1 MSTSSTSSYYDV
13 IIIGSGMAGLYA
25 ALQVKKLAP
34 TLSFLVVEKY
44 DTYGGKS
51 YNENFENT
59 SVVTGAGIGRL
70 RKDKLLLSLM
80 RKFKIPVHT
89 FETGHNFVASVEP
102 ICHGMVKSTFLD
114 LKHIYNKTHTY
125 GHGHPHPHS
134 HTTFKKFASSV
145 LGKKKYDDFIMCAGY
160 TDYENEDAYDV
171 LYHYNF
177 DDNYNRWVGFSVPW
191 KTLVDKI
198 VDSLESGH
206 HIINNSEVTRILKH
220 DKYFEVSTKHPY
232 HSSHHPLH
240 QTQSKKKYYCE
251 KVVIATDIDG
261 IKDLIQYNSTI
272 PSEVSSLY
280 SQIKGQ
286 PFLRLYAKF
295 SRMSIPYL
303 KEKIQGVTIIP
314 GPMQKVIP
322 MDPDHGVYMII
333 YSDNADADFF
343 KKYFKNNEK
352 NRTTLNTLL
361 ENALDL
367 KGKLRIENIKD
378 FYWKNGT
385 HYYTPLTSEFD
396 TRQEFIAK
404 AQHPD
409 PNILVVGEV
418 ISLHQGWVE
427 GALESVEKTLTKKW
441 LMSDV

>member
-1 MSTSSTSSYYDV
+1 MSSSYYDV

-25 ALQVKKLAP
+25 ALKVRKLAP
-34 TLSFLVVEKY
+34 QLSFLVVEKY

-51 YNENFENT
+51 YNEDFENT

-70 RKDKLLLSLM
+70 HKDKLLLSLM

-89 FETGHNFVASVEP
+89 FETGHDFVASLEP
-102 ICHGMVKSTFLD
+102 LCHGMVKTTFME
-114 LKHIYNKTHTY
+114 LKHAYHKTHSQ
-125 GHGHPHPHS
+125 GHEHPHTT
-134 HTTFKKFASSV
+134 HTTFKKFATSV
-145 LGKKKYDDFIMCAGY
+145 LGKKEYDNFVVCAGY
-160 TDYENEDAYDV
+160 SDYENEDAYDV

-191 KTLVDKI
+191 KKLVDKI

-206 HIINNSEVTRILKH
+206 HIINNTEVTRITKY
-220 DKYFEVSTKHPY
+220 DNAYFEITTKHP
-232 HSSHHPLH
+232 HDQAHQHHA
-240 QTQSKKKYYCE
+240 QSKKKYYCE
-251 KVVIATDIDG
+251 KVIVATDIDG
-261 IKDLIQYNSTI
+261 IKDLIQYNSNI
-272 PSEVSSLY
+272 PEAVSKLY

-295 SRMSIPYL
+295 SRESIPHL

-333 YSDNADADFF
+333 YSDNHDADFF

-352 NRTTLNTLL
+352 NRTTLNNMM
-361 ENALDL
+361 EAALDL
-367 KGKLRIENIKD
+367 KGKLCIENIKD

-385 HYYTPLTSEFD
+385 HYYTPLTDEFD
-396 TRQEFIAK
+396 TRQQFIKK

-409 PNILVVGEV
+409 SNVLVVGEV

-427 GALESVEKTLTKKW
+427 GALESVEQTLTKKW
-441 LMSDV
+441 LQA

>member
-1 MSTSSTSSYYDV
+1 MSSSYYDV

-25 ALQVKKLAP
+25 ALKVKKLAP
-34 TLSFLVVEKY
+34 HLSFLVVEKH

-51 YNENFENT
+51 YNEEFENT

-70 RKDKLLLSLM
+70 HKDKLLLNLM

-89 FETGHNFVASVEP
+89 FETGHNFVASLEP
-102 ICHGMVKSTFLD
+102 FCHVKSIFME
-114 LKHIYNKTHTY
+114 LKHSYHKSHDNAPRTQTHA
-125 GHGHPHPHS
+125 
-134 HTTFKKFASSV
+134 HTTFKKFATSV
-145 LGKKKYDDFIMCAGY
+145 LGKKEYDNFVVCAGY
-160 TDYENEDAYDV
+160 SDYENEDAYDV
-171 LYHYNF
+171 LYHYGF
-177 DDNYNRWVGFSVPW
+177 EDNYSRWIGFSVPW
-191 KTLVDKI
+191 KKLVDKI
-198 VDSLESGH
+198 VDSLKSPGH
-206 HIINNSEVTRILKH
+206 KTRHIINNTEVTRIEKY
-220 DKYFEVSTKHPY
+220 DNAYFEITTKHPR
-232 HSSHHPLH
+232 HSIY
-240 QTQSKKKYYCE
+240 QMQSKKKYYCE
-251 KVVIATDIDG
+251 KVVVATDIDG
-261 IKDLIQYNSTI
+261 IKDLIQYNSSI
-272 PSEVSSLY
+272 PEVVSKMY

-286 PFLRLYAKF
+286 SFLRLYAKF
-295 SRMSIPYL
+295 SRDSIPYL

-333 YSDNADADFF
+333 YSDNDDADFF

-361 ENALDL
+361 EKSLDL

-404 AQHPD
+404 AQHPNRD
-409 PNILVVGEV
+409 VLVVGEV

-427 GALESVEKTLTKKW
+427 GALESVEQTLTKKW
-441 LMSDV
+441 LTSD

>member
-1 MSTSSTSSYYDV
+1 MSSSSYYDV

-34 TLSFLVVEKY
+34 QLSFLVVEKY
-44 DTYGGKS
+44 ETYGGKS
-51 YNENFENT
+51 YNEDFENT
-59 SVVTGAGIGRL
+59 SVVTGAGIGRFH
-70 RKDKLLLSLM
+70 KDKLLLRLM
-80 RKFKIPVHT
+80 QKFKIPIHK
-89 FETGHNFVASVEP
+89 FETGHDFIASIEP
-102 ICHGMVKSTFLD
+102 LCHVKTTFMK
-114 LKHIYNKTHTY
+114 LKHLYNKTHSS
-125 GHGHPHPHS
+125 HNIP
-134 HTTFKKFASSV
+134 HTTFKKFAIGI
-145 LGKKKYDDFIMCAGY
+145 LGKKEYDKFIMCAGY
-160 TDYENEDAYDV
+160 SDYENEDAYDTF
-171 LYHYNF
+171 YHYNF

-191 KTLVDKI
+191 KTLVDRI
-198 VDSLESGH
+198 VYTLESGH
-206 HIINNSEVTRILKH
+206 HIINNTEVTRILKH
-220 DKYFEVSTKHPY
+220 DNFFEVTTKHP
-232 HSSHHPLH
+232 HPIYQH
-240 QTQSKKKYYCE
+240 IESKKKYYCE

-261 IKDLIQYNSTI
+261 ITDLIHNISST
-272 PSEVSSLY
+272 PELY
-280 SQIKGQ
+280 YQIKGQ

-295 SRMSIPYL
+295 SKESIPFL

-333 YSDNADADFF
+333 YSDNDDADFF

-352 NRTTLNTLL
+352 NRNILNTMM

-385 HYYTPLTSEFD
+385 HYYTPLTDEFK
-396 TRQEFIAK
+396 TRQQFIEK
-404 AQHPD
+404 AQHPE
-409 PNILVVGEV
+409 PNVLIVGEV

-441 LMSDV
+441 LLS

>member
-1 MSTSSTSSYYDV
+1 MSSQSSSFSSYYDV

-25 ALQVKKLAP
+25 ALKVRKLAP
-34 TLSFLVVEKY
+34 RLSFLVVEKY

-51 YNENFENT
+51 YNEDFENT

-70 RKDKLLLSLM
+70 HKDKLLLSLM
-80 RKFKIPVHT
+80 RKFKISVHT
-89 FETGHNFVASVEP
+89 FETGHNFIASLEP
-102 ICHGMVKSTFLD
+102 LCHVKTTFME
-114 LKHIYNKTHTY
+114 LKHAYNKTHT
-125 GHGHPHPHS
+125 HGQEHL
-134 HTTFKKFASSV
+134 HTTFKKFATSV
-145 LGKKKYDDFIMCAGY
+145 LGKKKYDIFVMCAGY
-160 TDYENEDAYDV
+160 SDYENEDAYDV
-171 LYHYNF
+171 FYHYNF

-191 KTLVDKI
+191 KKLVDKI
-198 VDSLESGH
+198 VDKLESGH
-206 HIINNSEVTRILKH
+206 HIINNTEVTRILKC
-220 DKYFEVSTKHPY
+220 DKYFEISTKHP
-232 HSSHHPLH
+232 HLPSQHV
-240 QTQSKKKYYCE
+240 QSKKKYYCE

-261 IKDLIQYNSTI
+261 IKDLIHN
-272 PSEVSSLY
+272 VSSTPELY
-280 SQIKGQ
+280 YQIKGQ

-295 SRMSIPYL
+295 SRDSIQYL

-352 NRTTLNTLL
+352 NRSTLNTLL
-361 ENALDL
+361 ENSLDL

-385 HYYTPLTSEFD
+385 HYYTPLTSDFD
-396 TRQEFIAK
+396 TRQEFIEK

-409 PNILVVGEV
+409 PNVLIVGEV

-427 GALESVEKTLTKKW
+427 GALESVEKTLTRKW
-441 LMSDV
+441 LESWD

>member
-1 MSTSSTSSYYDV
+1 MSSSSSSSSYYDI

-25 ALQVKKLAP
+25 ALKVRKLAP
-34 TLSFLVVEKY
+34 RLSFLVVEKY
-44 DTYGGKS
+44 ETYGGRS

-70 RKDKLLLSLM
+70 HKDKLLLSLM
-80 RKFKIPVHT
+80 RKFKIPVQT
-89 FETGHNFVASVEP
+89 FETGHNFVASLQP
-102 ICHGMVKSTFLD
+102 LCHGMVKTTFME
-114 LKHIYNKTHTY
+114 LKHAYNKTHPRTDT
-125 GHGHPHPHS
+125 PHTPHTP
-134 HTTFKKFASSV
+134 HTTFKKFATSV
-145 LGKKKYDDFIMCAGY
+145 LGKKEYDNFVMCAGY
-160 TDYENEDAYDV
+160 SDYENEDAYDV

-191 KTLVDKI
+191 KKLVDKI
-198 VDSLESGH
+198 VDKLESGH
-206 HIINNSEVTRILKH
+206 HVINNSEVTRILKH
-220 DKYFEVSTKHPY
+220 DKYFEITTKHP
-232 HSSHHPLH
+232 HLPSQHV
-240 QTQSKKKYYCE
+240 QSKKKYYCE

-261 IKDLIQYNSTI
+261 IKDLIQYNSNI
-272 PSEVSSLY
+272 PEAVSKLY

-286 PFLRLYAKF
+286 PFLRVYAKF
-295 SRMSIPYL
+295 SRESIPHL

-352 NRTTLNTLL
+352 NRSTLNTLL
-361 ENALDL
+361 ENSLDL

-385 HYYTPLTSEFD
+385 HYYTPLTNEFD

-409 PNILVVGEV
+409 PNVLIVGEV

-441 LMSDV
+441 LES

>member
-1 MSTSSTSSYYDV
+1 
-13 IIIGSGMAGLYA
+13 
-25 ALQVKKLAP
+25 
-34 TLSFLVVEKY
+34 
-44 DTYGGKS
+44 
-51 YNENFENT
+51 
-59 SVVTGAGIGRL
+59 
-70 RKDKLLLSLM
+70 
-80 RKFKIPVHT
+80 
-89 FETGHNFVASVEP
+89 
-102 ICHGMVKSTFLD
+102 
-114 LKHIYNKTHTY
+114 
-125 GHGHPHPHS
+125 
-134 HTTFKKFASSV
+134 
-145 LGKKKYDDFIMCAGY
+145 MCAGY

-171 LYHYNF
+171 LYHYGF
-177 DDNYNRWVGFSVPW
+177 DDNYSRWVGFSVPW

-198 VDSLESGH
+198 VASLESGH
-206 HIINNSEVTRILKH
+206 HIINNTEVTRILKH
-220 DKYFEVSTKHPY
+220 DNFFEIATKHPH
-232 HSSHHPLH
+232 HSIHHV
-240 QTQSKKKYYCE
+240 QSKKKYYCE

-261 IKDLIQYNSTI
+261 IKDLIHNISST
-272 PSEVSSLY
+272 PELY
-280 SQIKGQ
+280 YQIKGQ

-295 SRMSIPYL
+295 SRDSIPFL

-333 YSDNADADFF
+333 YSDNADAEFF

-361 ENALDL
+361 ENSLDL

-409 PNILVVGEV
+409 SNVLIVGEV

-441 LMSDV
+441 LDG

>member
-1 MSTSSTSSYYDV
+1 MSTFTSSYYDV

-25 ALQVKKLAP
+25 ALKVKKLAP
-34 TLSFLVVEKY
+34 KLSFLVVEKY

-51 YNENFENT
+51 YNEDFENT

-70 RKDKLLLSLM
+70 HKDKLLLSLM
-80 RKFKIPVHT
+80 HKFKIPIQT
-89 FETGHNFVASVEP
+89 FETGHNFVASLEP
-102 ICHGMVKSTFLD
+102 ICHGIVKSTFME
-114 LKHIYNKTHTY
+114 LKHIYNKTHAT
-125 GHGHPHPHS
+125 
-134 HTTFKKFASSV
+134 HTTFKKFATDI
-145 LGKKKYDDFIMCAGY
+145 LGEKKYDEFVMCAGY

-171 LYHYNF
+171 LYHYGF
-177 DDNYNRWVGFSVPW
+177 DDNYNRWIGFSVPW
-191 KTLVDKI
+191 KKLVDKI
-198 VDSLESGH
+198 VDKLESSSRH
-206 HIINNSEVTRILKH
+206 IRHIINNTEVTRITKY
-220 DKYFEVSTKHPY
+220 DNAYFEVTTKHPRY
-232 HSSHHPLH
+232 PLHHP
-240 QTQSKKKYYCE
+240 QSKKKYYCE

-261 IKDLIQYNSTI
+261 IKHLIQHSSTI
-272 PSEVSSLY
+272 PSAISNLY

-295 SRMSIPYL
+295 SHESIPHL

-322 MDPDHGVYMII
+322 MDQDHGVYMIV
-333 YSDNADADFF
+333 YSDNADAEFF

-361 ENALDL
+361 ENSMDL

-385 HYYTPLTSEFD
+385 HYYTPLTGEFD
-396 TRQEFIAK
+396 TRQEFIKK

-409 PNILVVGEV
+409 ANILVVGEV

-427 GALESVEKTLTKKW
+427 GALESVEKTLTKDW
-441 LMSDV
+441 LRSKSS